1 MRAPALP
8 VGAPAYSAPE
18 EGSPATFEANGFGPA
33 GAVAPV
39 AYRWRFQKTGCI
51 IPGSLTGCQVAL
63 NDGTVTGNYGPDY
76 SAPVAGETVAFTWDA
91 SGPAQVE
98 LTATDAAGATVTTAF
113 PVAVANAPPTVGLTP
128 DCPGGSCVPR
138 TVEMGIPV
146 RLQGWARDPAA
157 RDALRVTIDWGD
169 GSEHQH
175 GCTSGGCFGLLGGVD
190 LGPDGFRAGLDITLE
205 STHTYATVGIYH
217 GTVWV
222 TDDGGADSEP
232 FTITI
237 HGPPAPRHPGR
248 PRADHRRVRARRP
261 GDGRPLAPARLPRRH
276 RRPRGLRRH
285 HQPRHLAVARA
296 LAGAAGAG
304 GPAGVRADVV
314 LVMLRPGTCEVTAS
328 QVSDGVHPAAPPAT
342 RSFTVQ
348 LPQLT
353 VTASSASVVYGGPAP
368 AITASYDGFIRSDT
382 AASLDTP
389 ATCTVAPNGGARG
402 ELRDDL
408 LRRGRPQLR
417 LRLRA
422 GDADHHQGPADGH
435 RQRPD
440 DALRRRPPGVRR
452 PLRRPAQR
460 RRRRR
465 GRQPDLRGGGGRRHA
480 GGQRHPRGQYP
491 ITCAGG
497 TAANYALTY
506 QPGTLT
512 ITRAASAV
520 TVATAPPAPVAGQP
534 VTLTASVS
542 VQGGSGPVG
551 GTVEFRAG
559 GAAIAGCASQPVDAA
574 TGTATC
580 TTSALGAGPTAS
592 PPRTAGTPTSSRAP
606 PRWRR

>member
-1 MRAPALP
+1 MIAAITLAIIQGIAVTDAARLPEQLANLIVDTRTTPPDAALLLDTSSGATSVFAYFVGATLPEPGHRNCDNSDLKARLGIISSSSNVPTIDLGRSLCLNATPIPRAAPTDPHFVVQQEGATAVTPSPTLTWRDPGTGATVTARLSRTWFVTRVDGTTAQTLRIAYTDWAGQRQNAWLVGNPADGYTFIRYALPGDAGAPAAPADQSTCLTSGDCSYSAAIEYVGGDGLKYTASVRAPARP
-8 VGAPAYSAPE
+8 AGAPAYSAPE

-51 IPGSLTGCQVAL
+51 TPGGLTGCQVAL

-190 LGPDGFRAGLDITLE
+190 LGSDGFRAGLDITLE

-237 HGPPAPRHPGR
+237 ADPPPLAIPAVPAQTIGGFALVVPAMGGHSRLPVSLAVTGDPGVCAVTTNPVPSPSPAPSPAPPAPAGR
-248 PRADHRRVRARRP
+248 PGCAP
-261 GDGRPLAPARLPRRH
+261 TSSWSCSGRAPAR
-276 RRPRGLRRH
+276 
-285 HQPRHLAVARA
+285 
-296 LAGAAGAG
+296 
-304 GPAGVRADVV
+304 
-314 LVMLRPGTCEVTAS
+314 S
-328 QVSDGVHPAAPPAT
+328 PPARSATGCT
-342 RSFTVQ
+342 R
-348 LPQLT
+348 
-353 VTASSASVVYGGPAP
+353 
-368 AITASYDGFIRSDT
+368 
-382 AASLDTP
+382 
-389 ATCTVAPNGGARG
+389 
-402 ELRDDL
+402 
-408 LRRGRPQLR
+408 
-417 LRLRA
+417 
-422 GDADHHQGPADGH
+422 
-435 RQRPD
+435 
-440 DALRRRPPGVRR
+440 RRRPP
-452 PLRRPAQR
+452 
-460 RRRRR
+460 R
-465 GRQPDLRGGGGRRHA
+465 G
-480 GGQRHPRGQYP
+480 
-491 ITCAGG
+491 
-497 TAANYALTY
+497 
-506 QPGTLT
+506 
-512 ITRAASAV
+512 
-520 TVATAPPAPVAGQP
+520 
-534 VTLTASVS
+534 
-542 VQGGSGPVG
+542 
-551 GTVEFRAG
+551 
-559 GAAIAGCASQPVDAA
+559 
-574 TGTATC
+574 
-580 TTSALGAGPTAS
+580 AS
-592 PPRTAGTPTSSRAP
+592 PSSCP
-606 PRWRR
+606 S